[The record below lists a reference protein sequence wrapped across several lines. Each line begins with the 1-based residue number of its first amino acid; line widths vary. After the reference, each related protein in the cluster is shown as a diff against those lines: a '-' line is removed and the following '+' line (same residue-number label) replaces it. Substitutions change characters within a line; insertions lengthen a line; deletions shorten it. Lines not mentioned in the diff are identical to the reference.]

1 MEEFFKGEGKGT
13 VAVITEESKG
23 TKTTDRER
31 IVLNY
36 WQQGGNKSEDIDH

>member
-13 VAVITEESKG
+13 VAVITGESKG
-23 TKTTDRER
+23 TKITDRER

-36 WQQGGNKSEDIDH
+36 WEQGGNKSEDIDH